1 MQSTL
6 HTLANIGIS
15 KHHTTNNAPKTHN
28 SFLGHH
34 FCFVLILFL
43 LHVIMLV
50 HQYFLAVRVIK
61 GILQIS

>member
-1 MQSTL
+1 MQSTCTHL
-6 HTLANIGIS
+6 QIS
-15 KHHTTNNAPKTHN
+15 EFLSSTQQITPQKTHN

-61 GILQIS
+61 SILQIS

>member
-6 HTLANIGIS
+6 HTFANIAFLSSTQQI
-15 KHHTTNNAPKTHN
+15 TPQKTHN